1 MNFFS
6 LAIKNLLRRKIR
18 TSLTI
23 LSVAIAIS
31 ILFSLVAFN
40 RGYEKE
46 MKKELQYLGY
56 HILIVPKGCPYEA
69 ASLVLHGGKFPRYLK
84 DEYVDEI
91 KKVPGVKESARLFM
105 NSETDSLL
113 KETKIYFG
121 IDQDYLR
128 FKPRWKFK
136 EGGFFTGDHT
146 AVIGQYVAD
155 TKRLKLGDKFK
166 AFGEDFT
173 VSGILEQTGDQ
184 DDGFFFL
191 PIKTL
196 TRVSGKEGLLVAV
209 PIRVEDLSK
218 IEEVAERLRAA
229 ETDMNVV
236 SMKEVTGAIMGL
248 VSSTRVLIYA
258 VVLIAILISAV
269 GVLNTIL
276 MSVFERTRE
285 IGMMKAVGSSRMDI
299 FRLIWYE
306 TLIVCISGGLVG
318 SFLAVAGSRG
328 IESFIKRLMPYAPG
342 GQLISADI
350 VVIIVS
356 VLFAVIMGILAG
368 IYPAYR
374 ASNLMP
380 IEAIRTE

>member
-18 TSLTI
+18 TTLTI

-46 MKKELQYLGY
+46 MTKELQYLGY

-128 FKPRWKFK
+128 FKPRWKFSQ
-136 EGGFFTGDHT
+136 GGFFTDDHSV
-146 AVIGQYVAD
+146 VIGQYVSEN
-155 TKRLKLGDKFK
+155 KKLKLGDKTR

-184 DDGFFFL
+184 DDGFYFL

-209 PIRVEDLSK
+209 PIRVQDLSK
-218 IEEVAERLRAA
+218 IEEIAEKLRAA
-229 ETDMNVV
+229 EPDMNVV

-306 TLIVCISGGLVG
+306 TFIVCVTGGLLG
-318 SFLAVAGSRG
+318 SFLAVAGSSG
-328 IESFIKRLMPYAPG
+328 IEKFIKKLMPYAPG

>member
-18 TSLTI
+18 TTLTI

-105 NSETDSLL
+105 NSETDSVA

-121 IDQDYLR
+121 IDQDYLK
-128 FKPRWKFK
+128 FKPRWKFSQ
-136 EGGFFTGDHT
+136 GGFFTDDHSV
-146 AVIGQYVAD
+146 VIGQYVSE
-155 TKRLKLGDKFK
+155 TKKLKLGDKTR

-184 DDGFFFL
+184 DDGFYFL

-218 IEEVAERLRAA
+218 IEEVADRLRAA

-306 TLIVCISGGLVG
+306 TLIVCITGGLVG

>member
-6 LAIKNLLRRKIR
+6 LALKNLLRRKIR
-18 TSLTI
+18 TILTI

-136 EGGFFTGDHT
+136 EGSFFKDDHS
-146 AVIGQYVAD
+146 AVIGQYVSE
-155 TKRLKLGDKFK
+155 TKKLRLGDKFK
-166 AFGEDFT
+166 AFGEEFT
-173 VSGILEQTGDQ
+173 VSGILEQSGDQ
-184 DDGFFFL
+184 DDGFYFL

-218 IEEVAERLRAA
+218 IEEVADRLRAA

-306 TLIVCISGGLVG
+306 TFIVCVTGGFLG
-318 SFLAVAGSRG
+318 SFLAVAGSSG
-328 IESFIKRLMPYAPG
+328 IEKFIKKLMPYAPG

-374 ASNLMP
+374 ASNLRP

>member
-18 TSLTI
+18 TTLTI

-121 IDQDYLR
+121 IDQDYLK
-128 FKPRWKFK
+128 FKPRWKFSQ
-136 EGGFFTGDHT
+136 GGFFTGDHS
-146 AVIGQYVAD
+146 AVIGQYVSE
-155 TKRLKLGDKFK
+155 TMKLKLGDKTR

-184 DDGFFFL
+184 DDGFYFL

-306 TLIVCISGGLVG
+306 TLIVCITGGLLG
-318 SFLAVAGSRG
+318 SFLAIACSKG

-342 GQLISADI
+342 GQLVSADI

>member
-18 TSLTI
+18 TTLTI

-84 DEYVDEI
+84 DEYVEEI
-91 KKVPGVKESARLFM
+91 KGVEGVKETARLFM

-128 FKPRWKFK
+128 FKTRWKFK
-136 EGGFFTGDHT
+136 EGGFFTDDHSV
-146 AVIGQYVAD
+146 VIGLYVSE
-155 TKRLKLGDKFK
+155 TKKLKLGDKTR

-184 DDGFFFL
+184 DDGFYFL

-196 TRVSGKEGLLVAV
+196 TRLSDKEGLLVAI
-209 PIRVEDLSK
+209 PLRVEDLSR
-218 IEEVAERLRAA
+218 IEQIAEKLRAT

-248 VSSTRVLIYA
+248 VSSTRVLIYG

-285 IGMMKAVGSSRMDI
+285 IGMMKAVGSSRIDI

-306 TLIVCISGGLVG
+306 TFIVCVTGGFLG
-318 SFLAVAGSRG
+318 SFLAVAGSSG
-328 IESFIKRLMPYAPG
+328 IEKFIKKLMPYAPG
-342 GQLISADI
+342 GQLISADLL
-350 VVIIVS
+350 VIIVS

-374 ASNLMP
+374 AANLMP

>member
-1 MNFFS
+1 MNFFT

-18 TSLTI
+18 TTLTI

-31 ILFSLVAFN
+31 ILFSLLAFN

-46 MKKELQYLGY
+46 MKKELAYLGY

-84 DEYVDEI
+84 DEYVEEI
-91 KKVPGVKESARLFM
+91 RKVQGVKESARLFM
-105 NSETDSLL
+105 NSETDSLS

-121 IDQDYLR
+121 IDQDYLN

-136 EGGFFTGDHT
+136 AGGFFTNDHSV
-146 AVIGQYVAD
+146 VIGQYVAES
-155 TKRLKLGDKFK
+155 KKIKLGDKVE
-166 AFGEDFT
+166 ALGEEFI
-173 VSGILEQTGDQ
+173 VAGILEQTGDQ
-184 DDGFFFL
+184 DDGFYFL

-196 TRVSGKEGLLVAV
+196 TRLSGKEGLLVAV
-209 PIRVEDLSK
+209 PIKVDDLSK
-218 IEEVAERLRAA
+218 IEQIAEKIRGT
-229 ETDMNVV
+229 ESDMNVV

-258 VVLIAILISAV
+258 VVLIAILVSAV

-285 IGMMKAVGSSRMDI
+285 IGMMKAVGSSRIDI

-306 TLIVCISGGLVG
+306 TFIVCMTGGLLG
-318 SFLAVAGSRG
+318 SFLAIVGSSI
-328 IESFIKRLMPYAPG
+328 IENFIKKLMPYAPG
-342 GQLISADI
+342 GQLISADLL
-350 VVIIVS
+350 VIIIS
-356 VLFAVIMGILAG
+356 VLFALIMGILAG

-374 ASNLMP
+374 ASNLRP

>member
-18 TSLTI
+18 TTLTI

-84 DEYVDEI
+84 DEYVEEI
-91 KKVPGVKESARLFM
+91 KKVEGVKETARLFM

-136 EGGFFTGDHT
+136 EGDFFKDDHSL
-146 AVIGQYVAD
+146 VIGQYVSE
-155 TKRLKLGDKFK
+155 TKKLKLGDKTR

-184 DDGFFFL
+184 DDGFYFL

-196 TRVSGKEGLLVAV
+196 TRVSDKEGLLVAV
-209 PIRVEDLSK
+209 PLRVEDLSK
-218 IEEVAERLRAA
+218 IEEIAEKIRTT

-285 IGMMKAVGSSRMDI
+285 IGMMKAVGSSRIDI

-306 TLIVCISGGLVG
+306 TFIVCVTGGFLG
-318 SFLAVAGSRG
+318 SFLAVAGSSG
-328 IESFIKRLMPYAPG
+328 IEKFIKKLMPYAPG
-342 GQLISADI
+342 GQLISADLL
-350 VVIIVS
+350 VIIVS

-374 ASNLMP
+374 ASNLRP

>member
-18 TSLTI
+18 TILTI

-136 EGGFFTGDHT
+136 EGGFFKDDHSV
-146 AVIGQYVAD
+146 VIGQYVAENR
-155 TKRLKLGDKFK
+155 KLKLGDKTR

-184 DDGFFFL
+184 DDGFYFV

-218 IEEVAERLRAA
+218 IEEVAEKLRAA
-229 ETDMNVV
+229 EPDMNVV

-285 IGMMKAVGSSRMDI
+285 IGMMKAVGSSRIDI

-306 TLIVCISGGLVG
+306 TFIVCLAGGLVG

-342 GQLISADI
+342 GQLISADL